1 MPLSFYKLD
10 AKFSGHIFKAKDGTM
25 VPENEYVVF
34 LAKDSAFLP
43 TLKFY
48 LEECKRQGAD
58 EDQLKAVVGLI
69 ERVVEWRSEFAY
81 RCKVPDASDERMLDV
96 KSLKDP
102 YANRQRPDEDHN
114 QAD

>member
-1 MPLSFYKLD
+1 MPLSFHKLD
-10 AKFSGHIFKAKDGTM
+10 AKFSGHIFKVKDGSM
-25 VPENEYVVF
+25 VGEDEYVVF

-58 EDQLKAVVGLI
+58 EDQLKAVAALI
-69 ERVVEWRSEFAY
+69 ERVVEWRSNFAY
-81 RCKVPDASDERMLDV
+81 RCKIPDAAGERMLDV
-96 KSLKDP
+96 KSFKDP
-102 YANRQRPDEDHN
+102 YVNRQRPDEDHN

>member
-25 VPENEYVVF
+25 VPEDEYIVF
-34 LAKDSAFLP
+34 LAKDNAFLP
-43 TLKFY
+43 ALNFY
-48 LEECKRQGAD
+48 WEECKRQGAD
-58 EDQLKAVVGLI
+58 VEQLRAVSGLI
-69 ERVVEWRSEFAY
+69 DRVMEWRDTNRS
-81 RCKVPDASDERMLDV
+81 RCKTPDAFGERMLDV
-96 KSLKDP
+96 KSFKDP

>member
-1 MPLSFYKLD
+1 MPLSFTKLD
-10 AKFSGHIFKAKDGTM
+10 AKFTGHIFKAKDGTM
-25 VPENEYVVF
+25 LDETEYVVF

-69 ERVVEWRSEFAY
+69 ERVVEWRSNFAY
-81 RCKVPDASDERMLDV
+81 RCKVPDAAGELMLETSG
-96 KSLKDP
+96 KYP
-102 YANRQRPDEDHN
+102 YAHRQRPDEDHN